1 MYKKVVYKNTYYKG
15 VFLQNKKEPIGSF
28 IFLYQLHN
36 KLIQIFYCDP
46 YSSCQKA
53 EIERNHQFIRFYY
66 PKSKSFKDLTQEELE
81 LMLSHIN
88 SYNRKNKEDK
98 APYEIFEFIYGK
110 ESLDKLNIKKIE
122 YDEIDLTEK
131 LLRDFRKKKK
141 N

>member
-1 MYKKVVYKNTYYKG
+1 
-15 VFLQNKKEPIGSF
+15 
-28 IFLYQLHN
+28 
-36 KLIQIFYCDP
+36 
-46 YSSCQKA
+46 
-53 EIERNHQFIRFYY
+53 
-66 PKSKSFKDLTQEELE
+66 
-81 LMLSHIN
+81 MLSHIN

-98 APYEIFEFIYGK
+98 SPYEIFEFIYGK